1 MSIESSQL
9 LDLLDSPI
17 AFHRAFI
24 SVGAGVTGALMLSQ
38 AIYWM
43 RSSMKRKP
51 VGWFWK
57 SMEQWEAETGLSR
70 TEQETARRK
79 LRAAGILLE
88 KKEGIPC
95 KIYYSIDLDTL
106 QARLQESCKQGFRF
120 PADCDAGF
128 QQTDMQ
134 DSSRQDEANPA
145 NSDAGFPQ
153 AIPIT
158 TPGTTPGTTPN
169 PKSCSGPKA
178 ATAPAPDPGTGLALV
193 NGSKEVVPKALNG
206 KIKAEAKTGAIWA
219 AYSAAYFN
227 RYGAEPVRNAKIN
240 GQLAQII
247 DRLGADEAPHVAACY
262 VGSSNAFYVAR
273 RHSVDCLL
281 RDCESL
287 RTEWA
292 TGTRITATEARQMD
306 QHEAGAE
313 AARWVTENKE
323 MLRQMRREGKI

>member
-1 MSIESSQL
+1 M
-9 LDLLDSPI
+9 
-17 AFHRAFI
+17 
-24 SVGAGVTGALMLSQ
+24 
-38 AIYWM
+38 
-43 RSSMKRKP
+43 
-51 VGWFWK
+51 
-57 SMEQWEAETGLSR
+57 
-70 TEQETARRK
+70 
-79 LRAAGILLE
+79 
-88 KKEGIPC
+88 
-95 KIYYSIDLDTL
+95 
-106 QARLQESCKQGFRF
+106 
-120 PADCDAGF
+120 
-128 QQTDMQ
+128 
-134 DSSRQDEANPA
+134 
-145 NSDAGFPQ
+145 
-153 AIPIT
+153 
-158 TPGTTPGTTPN
+158 
-169 PKSCSGPKA
+169 
-178 ATAPAPDPGTGLALV
+178 ALV
-193 NGSKEVVPKALNG
+193 NGSKEVATKPLNG

-292 TGTRITATEARQMD
+292 TGTRMSVTEARQMD